1 MYSLDAIIGKVL
13 KTTLIV
19 QVLYEIYWMLKER
32 RKSNLTRLHCFASQF
47 SDYKLYC
54 GSNGELFLLH
64 LGI

>member
-1 MYSLDAIIGKVL
+1 
-13 KTTLIV
+13 
-19 QVLYEIYWMLKER
+19 MLKER
-32 RKSNLTRLHCFASQF
+32 KKSNLTRLHCFATQF